1 MCWGRLH
8 STACNI
14 YGGKKNWRT
23 SQQHRTSGFLMRK
36 VMGWENRCPGPK
48 LSLSRIISSA
58 DAQDWI
64 PQVDNQQDGH
74 TKSALAVSAFW
85 RFCISD
91 ELLRLFW
98 EKTFFPLVKKK
109 KKKGGRGEE
118 EETDEQMVSVT
129 EKKPMPK
136 SICSEISLNI
146 SVVYPLSAWFQ
157 TWHASILLPEVYDI
171 ARHRGL
177 TSHSLCAR
185 KKLKTALCKEEKAS
199 VNVSKSP

>member
-64 PQVDNQQDGH
+64 PLVDNQQDGH

-109 KKKGGRGEE
+109 KKKWGKRGRRRNRW
-118 EETDEQMVSVT
+118 TDGFCYG
-129 EKKPMPK
+129 KKTHAKKHLLRDFPEYFRSLSPECLISDLACFDFVAWSLWYSKAQRFNK
-136 SICSEISLNI
+136 SFSMC
-146 SVVYPLSAWFQ
+146 
-157 TWHASILLPEVYDI
+157 
-171 ARHRGL
+171 
-177 TSHSLCAR
+177 
-185 KKLKTALCKEEKAS
+185 
-199 VNVSKSP
+199 